1 MNGYWR
7 IKCQECGEE
16 KELRVGYDI
25 RDFKQLYLYCR
36 KCGKNTF
43 HIILEY
49 VHEEKSQS
57 VGF

>member
-1 MNGYWR
+1 VIEMTGYWR

-25 RDFKQLYLYCR
+25 RDFKQLYLYCK

-49 VHEEKSQS
+49 VREE
-57 VGF
+57 